1 MLEIRE
7 TENGY
12 ILFDTVLDCAICA
25 DSNKQA
31 LEETMRATNSNF
43 TAEGKYIG
51 YDYGNYEEDIVAYS
65 CY

>member
-7 TENGY
+7 TENVY

-31 LEETMRATNSNF
+31 LEATLQATNSNF

-51 YDYGNYEEDIVAYS
+51 YDYGNYEEDIVAYT